1 MVFDTEC
8 CTGCRTCEMACS
20 YHHKGIFC
28 PNLSSIEIIDKP
40 KELYFGITFH
50 MYPDNGHLACDGCEG
65 LEEPMCI
72 KYCNALA
79 RNELKE
85 IISTLRTAKDDWS

>member
-1 MVFDTEC
+1 MVVDTEC

-28 PNLSSIEIIDKP
+28 PSISSIEIIDKP
-40 KELYFGITFH
+40 KELGFGITFY
-50 MYPDNGHLACDGCEG
+50 MEPDSDHLACNGCQG
-65 LEEPMCI
+65 LEVPFCV
-72 KYCNALA
+72 KYCPAIA

-85 IISTLRTAKDDWS
+85 IISKLITTRSK